1 MKPSP
6 DTLIVCVGVSASS
19 VTTIL
24 PVLVPVSDGV
34 KITPKV
40 QVPFAATCVPL
51 HMSSTVVKSPEG
63 TTLVTLRE
71 ILLGLD
77 KVIVWAAL
85 GTSTGCWPKL
95 RCVGEKVGFTRK
107 PVPERLTLCGLLEA
121 ASEIVNDPVRVPVAP
136 GVNTTATT
144 QSPLGARSVPL
155 HPSLDRLKSPEGT
168 TLLICSEEVFGLV
181 RVTSLAA
188 EVVPTSCFAKV
199 SEVGSMVKLV
209 PVACAVAPPIAAT
222 IKIAVSAIAANLTAP
237 AAACLMPERFECQ

>member
-1 MKPSP
+1 MKPTP
-6 DTLIVCVGVSASS
+6 DALIVCVGVSASS
-19 VTTIL
+19 VTTTL
-24 PVLVPVSDGV
+24 PVLAPVSDGV

-71 ILLGLD
+71 ILLGLV
-77 KVIVWAAL
+77 KVIVSAAL

-144 QSPLGARSVPL
+144 HSALGARSVPL

-181 RVTSLAA
+181 RVTSLAV
-188 EVVPTSCFAKV
+188 EVVPTSRFAKV